1 MHSTGC
7 HCRECFGLAE
17 YMLEHHGRDFGL
29 PRVTTFGAPLISL
42 EDACDG
48 SMLCSC
54 KRCSKERAA
63 RVDAG
68 VREDASSPFRRAA

>member
-1 MHSTGC
+1 MCVDGC
-7 HCRECFGLAE
+7 KCKACYGLAE
-17 YMLEHHGRDFGL
+17 YMLEHHGRDHGL
-29 PRVTTFGAPLISL
+29 PRITTFGTPVISL

-54 KRCSKERAA
+54 KGCSKERAE